1 MPFGLKPSV
10 LKSGSNFPW
19 NKFLN
24 KSRHFKVTVEGKLGD
39 IAIHVDSSCKNM
51 MIRVL
56 GTIYFPS
63 WSIFL
68 STSDAIIPRRKLKKR
83 QRLKYR
89 YQTVFFSLGP
99 KNTVL
104 NQSEIQKNR
113 NFLKN
118 FGIIK
123 WVKRTRDINYCNNLF
138 NYGRLMWLTVNFR
151 YRNLSLNC
159 QEFLEL
165 TKLTSTVYLGFVG
178 YWVVQLWIKH
188 H

>member
-1 MPFGLKPSV
+1 MLVIGTVDDRAVFDLKFAFWTEKQWASI
-10 LKSGSNFPW
+10 LKYGSNFPR

-89 YQTVFFSLGP
+89 Y
-99 KNTVL
+99 KTVL
-104 NQSEIQKNR
+104 S
-113 NFLKN
+113 
-118 FGIIK
+118 
-123 WVKRTRDINYCNNLF
+123 NL
-138 NYGRLMWLTVNFR
+138 
-151 YRNLSLNC
+151 
-159 QEFLEL
+159 
-165 TKLTSTVYLGFVG
+165 
-178 YWVVQLWIKH
+178 
-188 H
+188 

>member
-1 MPFGLKPSV
+1 MLVTDHAVLSSKCHQNVTSPKCNVTKMFNHRQSYTDNNQKIRTLLSCPCPTDGFLEISGQNGSRPNPDKLQTQVSVWFLPFGLKPSN

-89 YQTVFFSLGP
+89 YQTVLSSLGP

-104 NQSEIQKNR
+104 NQSEI
-113 NFLKN
+113 
-118 FGIIK
+118 
-123 WVKRTRDINYCNNLF
+123 
-138 NYGRLMWLTVNFR
+138 
-151 YRNLSLNC
+151 
-159 QEFLEL
+159 
-165 TKLTSTVYLGFVG
+165 
-178 YWVVQLWIKH
+178 
-188 H
+188 